1 MDSVPLSLLFGV
13 LCVLLMLSAFF
24 SASETAMMS
33 LNRYRL
39 RHLANAKH
47 PAALRASA
55 LLARP
60 DRLIG
65 MILLGNNF
73 VNILASSVATL
84 IGLRLY
90 GDSGIAIA
98 TGLLTL
104 VLLIFGEV
112 TPKTLAA
119 LHPQPIAFAASYV
132 YVPLIKIGYPLVWG
146 FTVIANGFVR
156 MLGLKTEAGAMHAL
170 SNEELRSV
178 VNEAGALIPQR
189 HQQMLLA
196 ILDLEKVTVD
206 DIMIPRSEIVGVD
219 LEDDW
224 NSIADMITTAPYTR
238 LPLYRDSIDKVVGI
252 VHVRNVVR
260 QLAAGRLDKESLFKA
275 AREPYYIPR
284 GTPLNAQLLNFQRD
298 KRRIG
303 LVVDEYGEIYGLVT
317 LDDILEEIVGDFTT
331 NAAAATPDIMPQEDG
346 SYLVTGAASIRE
358 INRALGWELPTEG
371 PKTINGLVLEHL
383 ESIPEAGTSLLVAGY
398 PVEILQTGENAVRV
412 ARLRPRF
419 TTNTDDG

>member
-13 LCVLLMLSAFF
+13 LCLLLVLSAFF
-24 SASETAMMS
+24 SASETAMLS

-65 MILLGNNF
+65 LILLGNNF

-98 TGLLTL
+98 TGLLTIIM
-104 VLLIFGEV
+104 LIFSEV

-132 YVPLIKIGYPLVWG
+132 YVPLLKIGYPLVWG
-146 FTVIANGFVR
+146 FSVIANGFIS

-189 HQQMLLA
+189 HQQMLIA

-206 DIMIPRSEIVGVD
+206 DIMIPRNEIVGID
-219 LEDDW
+219 LEEDW
-224 NSIADMITTAPYTR
+224 NSIADMLTTAPYTR
-238 LPLYRDSIDKVVGI
+238 LPLYRDSIDNVVGV

-260 QLAAGRLDKESLFKA
+260 QLAAGRLDKESLIKA

-331 NAAAATPDIMPQEDG
+331 NAAAATPDMVPQEDG

-371 PKTINGLVLEHL
+371 PKTINGLILEHL
-383 ESIPEAGTSLLVAGY
+383 ESIPEAGTSLLISGY
-398 PVEILQTGENAVRV
+398 PVEILQTSENAVRV
-412 ARLRPRF
+412 ARLRQRF
-419 TTNTDDG
+419 TTNSDDG